1 MHHRLVQVPML
12 YQLFESFPPCPLFLF
27 LPPYRYLKCDLLQ
40 YSLSNLGSKFDV
52 ICIDPPLEEYTRR
65 YSGFQFHQ
73 HMWDFEEVGVG
84 HCVGVGWG
92 DCRVTVRMCLAC
104 ETLKTLYLS
113 RVYLHVLPDG
123 VLTGVFVTRGCVGR
137 WVCVNHAYTE
147 ESNKDE
153 SYVIFTLI
161 VVSTPTPPPHNV
173 PFFICLN
180 S

>member
-1 MHHRLVQVPML
+1 MACLSCKQLIYLICSGMCVCRCCPLLEAHCNCAELGGLPVHHRLVQVPML

-104 ETLKTLYLS
+104 ETLKTLYLCTCMCC
-113 RVYLHVLPDG
+113 P
-123 VLTGVFVTRGCVGR
+123 T
-137 WVCVNHAYTE
+137 VC
-147 ESNKDE
+147 
-153 SYVIFTLI
+153 
-161 VVSTPTPPPHNV
+161 
-173 PFFICLN
+173 
-180 S
+180 